1 MEDVLSVSVS
11 ALDISVA
18 FAAIEIRFCCSER
31 VVAIVVV
38 VVVIARLEVF
48 LAALALFQNADDL
61 EQLPTRF
68 ARARP
73 VPRWIVVVVVV
84 VARIFFF
91 FFFSL

>member
-31 VVAIVVV
+31 VVPI

-48 LAALALFQNADDL
+48 LAALALFQNANDL

-84 VARIFFF
+84 ARIFFF
-91 FFFSL
+91 FFFFFSL

>member
-31 VVAIVVV
+31 VVAI

-91 FFFSL
+91 FFFFSL